1 MGNKLGERVKELR
14 RKAGIT
20 QIDLAYRIFVSESY
34 IALIE
39 SGKRNPSIEIVSKL
53 ADVFHVTTDYIVNGS
68 ETEEDKLMLKEWNDI
83 LKGRPQQEIDS
94 ALKMVKAFFEC
105 VDGNKK

>member
-1 MGNKLGERVKELR
+1 MSTLGDRIKSLR
-14 RKAGIT
+14 RSAGLT
-20 QIDLAYRIFVSESY
+20 QLQLSYKIYVSESY

-68 ETEEDKLMLKEWNDI
+68 EAEDDKLMLKEWSSV

-105 VDGNKK
+105 VDSNKK

>member
-1 MGNKLGERVKELR
+1 MDTLGMRIRQLRKEKGL
-14 RKAGIT
+14 T
-20 QIDLAYRIFVSESY
+20 QIQLADIIYVSESY

-68 ETEEDKLMLKEWNDI
+68 EAEEDKLMLKEWSSV

-105 VDGNKK
+105 VDSNKK

>member
-1 MGNKLGERVKELR
+1 MDTLGARLKYLRKENGL
-14 RKAGIT
+14 T
-20 QIDLAYRIFVSESY
+20 QIQLADRIYVSESY

-39 SGKRNPSIEIVSKL
+39 ADKRNPSIEIVSKL

-68 ETEEDKLMLKEWNDI
+68 PKEEDKLMLKEWTNV
-83 LKGRPQQEIDS
+83 LKDRPQQEIDS

-105 VDGNKK
+105 IDNNRK